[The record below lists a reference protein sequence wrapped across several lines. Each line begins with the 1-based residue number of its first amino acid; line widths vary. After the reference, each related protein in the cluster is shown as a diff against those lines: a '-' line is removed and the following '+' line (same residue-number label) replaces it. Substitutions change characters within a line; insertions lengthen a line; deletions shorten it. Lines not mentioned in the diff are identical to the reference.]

1 MITFNLKDGGKLE
14 LAVSDIVD
22 YSQTRK
28 GSMLVYLDNGE
39 TKSVEVCEAPSRIK
53 NIIERHRTS

>member
-39 TKSVEVCEAPSRIK
+39 TKTVEVYEVVSRIK
-53 NIIERHRTS
+53 SMIAGEKS